1 MLEQA
6 AAVSIGQFMEQVGP
20 WVQNQP
26 DLLDKLDLDQMV
38 DELAQRLG
46 VPASIIRSDEQV
58 AAIRQQ
64 REQAAAAQQQAAME
78 ARMMESMAK
87 VGNVRTQGTV
97 AGEGMGRPQEDDA

>member
-1 MLEQA
+1 MD
-6 AAVSIGQFMEQVGP
+6 QVGP
-20 WVQNQP
+20 WAQSQP
-26 DLLDKLDLDQMV
+26 TILDKLDLDQMV

-78 ARMMESMAK
+78 VQMMESMAK
-87 VGNVRTQGTV
+87 MGNVKTEGTV
-97 AGEGMGRPQEDDA
+97 AGKVMGSPQEDNA